1 MMNLRAAS
9 RLSLPCLLSV
19 STFCSLLAAQ
29 TAGAPNTNGDADLQ
43 MVVVLSRHGVRSP
56 LTNQEEI
63 DKYSAAP
70 WPKWDVAPGIQTAHG
85 NELIKLLGEWDR
97 REFSSD
103 GLLAPT
109 GCADASHVTVFAD
122 TDQRTR
128 ETGKS
133 LAEGM
138 FPGCSVPVQ
147 VGPGGAG
154 EPMFRATVAGVGR
167 VDPELAF
174 AAVSGRIGGDPNHLT
189 EAYRPQL
196 AALDRLLAGCGHGP
210 DNPKRISIFDIP
222 SSMKPGG
229 GDPPVAARGPLVTG
243 AALAENLL
251 LEYAQGMSDADTG
264 WGCLDDA
271 TLRYLMQL
279 DTARWDYG
287 YRTPVIARAFA
298 SNLLDHILE
307 TMQQNVT
314 AKSVPGAVG
323 NVGDRLV
330 ILVGH
335 DSNIVTVAGSL
346 GINWILDGRVDD
358 TPPGGE
364 LWFELW
370 RSRADGKLFVRVA
383 YTAQTLQQMRKAEPL
398 TTANPPDFAP
408 VFVPACGR
416 ADGTCTWEGFT
427 AALQQAIDPANVSA
441 QF

>member
-1 MMNLRAAS
+1 M
-9 RLSLPCLLSV
+9 
-19 STFCSLLAAQ
+19 
-29 TAGAPNTNGDADLQ
+29 
-43 MVVVLSRHGVRSP
+43 
-56 LTNQEEI
+56 
-63 DKYSAAP
+63 
-70 WPKWDVAPGIQTAHG
+70 
-85 NELIKLLGEWDR
+85 
-97 REFSSD
+97 
-103 GLLAPT
+103 
-109 GCADASHVTVFAD
+109 
-122 TDQRTR
+122 
-128 ETGKS
+128 
-133 LAEGM
+133 
-138 FPGCSVPVQ
+138 
-147 VGPGGAG
+147 
-154 EPMFRATVAGVGR
+154 GR

-174 AAVSGRIGGDPNHLT
+174 AAASGRIGGDPNNLT

-210 DNPKRISIFDIP
+210 DNPKRISIFDTP
-222 SSMKPGG
+222 SSMKAGG

-243 AALAENLL
+243 ASLAENLL

-298 SNLLDHILE
+298 SNLLDHILK
-307 TMQQNVT
+307 TMQQ
-314 AKSVPGAVG
+314 SVSGKPVSGAVG

-370 RSRADGKLFVRVA
+370 RSRADGKLSVRVA
-383 YTAQTLQQMRKAEPL
+383 YTAQTLEQMRKSEPL
-398 TTANPPDFAP
+398 TPANPPDFAP

-416 ADGTCTWEGFT
+416 SDGSCTWEGF
-427 AALQQAIDPANVSA
+427 ADALHQAIDPADVSP